1 MPFFVHARSYRRP
14 TIDDPGGRKA
24 RLENVYGKKTYL
36 KPDDIKNIM
45 LRRARRV
52 HDINLT
58 SNRIIE
64 IWPSTHGPEQ
74 ETALY
79 MEKLGRICDALTTWN
94 CTHILR
100 DALENLNGP
109 VEELI
114 KVDLEIPIGRLAEFE
129 INVE

>member
-1 MPFFVHARSYRRP
+1 MSYHRRR

-24 RLENVYGKKTYL
+24 RLENVYGKTTFL
-36 KPDDIKNIM
+36 KPDDIRNIM

-52 HDINLT
+52 HDMNLT
-58 SNRIIE
+58 ANRIIE
-64 IWPSTHGPEQ
+64 IWPSTHGPEK

-79 MEKLGRICDALTTWN
+79 MEKLGRICDALTKWN
-94 CTHILR
+94 CAHILKE
-100 DALENLNGP
+100 ALENLNGP

-114 KVDLEIPIGRLAEFE
+114 KVDLEISIGRLAEFE

>member
-1 MPFFVHARSYRRP
+1 MSYRRR

-24 RLENVYGKKTYL
+24 RLENVYGKTTFL
-36 KPDDIKNIM
+36 KPEDIRNIM

-52 HDINLT
+52 HDMNLT
-58 SNRIIE
+58 ANRIIE
-64 IWPSTHGPEQ
+64 IWPSTHGPEK

-79 MEKLGRICDALTTWN
+79 MQKLGRICDVLTKWN
-94 CTHILR
+94 CSHILKE
-100 DALENLNGP
+100 ALENLNGP

-114 KVDLEIPIGRLAEFE
+114 KVDLDISIGRLAEFE